1 MSSKDTPS
9 RPIPI
14 QRERSASLDSAGS
27 NQVPALSASS
37 SQSQSPPLVR
47 AYLIRVALLAQF
59 AILTDHPLIWSQSP
73 SLPKQGVPASPILS
87 YFFNKD
93 GSPTSPN
100 ALKTGTS
107 LSATIM
113 EKDPNSGKPK
123 LSPVLG
129 HHRAL
134 SMNSDWPRFPSQQ
147 SPVSKP
153 VNERGVGILRRLS
166 ISGTPFQRVS
176 DHLFLYPAS
185 LFSDQVIA
193 VHLGHVALLRN
204 PKIIVSFLHHLY
216 LNAACHSVQ
225 WCLPRRTPPSEVA
238 DDWDNSCDFA
248 SIQTSRSSSDSFAWR
263 YAQTSRSQSYWGENV
278 KGSIRWLRLIWSPP
292 KRASELA
299 AHESNL

>member
-37 SQSQSPPLVR
+37 SQSQSPPL
-47 AYLIRVALLAQF
+47 
-59 AILTDHPLIWSQSP
+59 SP

-176 DHLFLYPAS
+176 DQLFLYPAS

-204 PKIIVSFLHHLY
+204 PKIIVSFFLRHLD

-263 YAQTSRSQSYWGENV
+263 YAQTSRSQSYWSVDLPMIAFRLLIHIPTGERML
-278 KGSIRWLRLIWSPP
+278 KGQFDGFV
-292 KRASELA
+292 
-299 AHESNL
+299 

>member
-37 SQSQSPPLVR
+37 SQSQSPPL
-47 AYLIRVALLAQF
+47 
-59 AILTDHPLIWSQSP
+59 SP

-166 ISGTPFQRVS
+166 ISGTPFQRPVIPS
-176 DHLFLYPAS
+176 NGAS
-185 LFSDQVIA
+185 QDE
-193 VHLGHVALLRN
+193 N
-204 PKIIVSFLHHLY
+204 PLQRSQTIGTT
-216 LNAACHSVQ
+216 AAT
-225 WCLPRRTPPSEVA
+225 LPRSRPHGRRATLSPGDMPKPRAPSPIGR
-238 DDWDNSCDFA
+238 
-248 SIQTSRSSSDSFAWR
+248 SIYQ
-263 YAQTSRSQSYWGENV
+263 
-278 KGSIRWLRLIWSPP
+278 
-292 KRASELA
+292 
-299 AHESNL
+299 